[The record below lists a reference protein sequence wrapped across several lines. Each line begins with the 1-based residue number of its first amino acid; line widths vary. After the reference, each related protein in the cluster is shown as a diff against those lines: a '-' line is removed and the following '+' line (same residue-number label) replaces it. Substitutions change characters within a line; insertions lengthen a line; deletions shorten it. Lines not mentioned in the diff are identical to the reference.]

1 MVLCICFSLRLILY
15 NKKRKNIL
23 IREGHVFLLVN
34 FKRALNLGDI
44 LKLRNIIQRGTV
56 NCLYSNKYA
65 FGFVQLDLVPFLSL
79 SFKDSRKH
87 H

>member
-1 MVLCICFSLRLILY
+1 MVLCICFSLRLILF
-15 NKKRKNIL
+15 KKRKYIL
-23 IREGHVFLLVN
+23 IKEGNLLLLVN
-34 FKRALNLGDI
+34 FKEPLNLRDI
-44 LKLRNIIQRGTV
+44 LKLKSIIQMGRV

-79 SFKDSRKH
+79 SFKDSGNH

>member
-1 MVLCICFSLRLILY
+1 MVLCICFSLRLILH
-15 NKKRKNIL
+15 NKKIKNIL
-23 IREGHVFLLVN
+23 IKEGHLLLLVN
-34 FKRALNLGDI
+34 FKEALNLRDI
-44 LKLRNIIQRGTV
+44 LKLRNIIQMGRV

-79 SFKDSRKH
+79 SFKDSRNH